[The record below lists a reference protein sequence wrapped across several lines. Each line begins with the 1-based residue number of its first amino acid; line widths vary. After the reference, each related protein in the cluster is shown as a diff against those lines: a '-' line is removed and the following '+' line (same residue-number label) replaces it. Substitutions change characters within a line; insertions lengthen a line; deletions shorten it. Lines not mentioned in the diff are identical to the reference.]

1 MPNAKV
7 STNVVGKWVRLARE
21 KAGIDQAELSA
32 ILSVEYQIEIER
44 SIISRI
50 ERGVRPV
57 RDIELAAIA
66 KALDVSPNY
75 LLGWSETS

>member
-1 MPNAKV
+1 MPNAKIN
-7 STNVVGKWVRLARE
+7 TNVVGKWIRLARE

-32 ILSVEYQIEIER
+32 LLSVEYQIEIER

-57 RDIELAAIA
+57 RDIELHAVA
-66 KALDVSPNY
+66 KALGVTPNY
-75 LLGWSETS
+75 LLGWDD